1 MKRYIWQKR
10 LAETGYAVTN
20 PRSQIKNSCLLFVK
34 VKYKITDN
42 SINVVPIPCG
52 RQQPAPYLMRG
63 QGINPR
69 STISDLFGLRHGKI
83 GNEN

>member
-34 VKYKITDN
+34 AKDKTTDN
-42 SINVVPIPCG
+42 SI
-52 RQQPAPYLMRG
+52 Y
-63 QGINPR
+63 
-69 STISDLFGLRHGKI
+69 
-83 GNEN
+83 EN

>member
-20 PRSQIKNSCLLFVK
+20 PFNQVKHSCLLFAK
-34 VKYKITDN
+34 AKDKTTDN

-52 RQQPAPYLMRG
+52 RQQLAPYLMRG
-63 QGINPR
+63 RGINTHALQFPTC
-69 STISDLFGLRHGKI
+69 SG
-83 GNEN
+83 